1 MLIIDKY
8 AYTNKIV
15 NVNPMAKFIF
25 AIGALILAV
34 GLNNFYLNIIIFLI
48 MFLSTTVVAK
58 IPIKN
63 YLKLYLIP
71 SVFLLISILTILI
84 SKSSLDVFIWSIR
97 IGKSFIGIKS
107 QSLNEVIIIIA
118 RVFASISS
126 TFFIAL
132 TIPINQL
139 IVVFKK
145 LRVQGNVVELIILI
159 YRSIFIF
166 LEEMMEI
173 YNIQEMKFGYCGMKN
188 SYRSLGLL
196 IKCLFVRV
204 LQKYEDMVISL
215 ETKLYDGEF
224 KIG

>member
-1 MLIIDKY
+1 LLIIDKY

-15 NVNPMAKFIF
+15 DVNPMAKFLF
-25 AIGALILAV
+25 AIGVLILAV
-34 GLNNFYLNIIIFLI
+34 GLNNFYFNIIIFSI
-48 MFLSTTVVAK
+48 MFLLTTVVAK

-84 SKSSLDVFIWSIR
+84 SKSSSDVFIWSIK

-107 QSLNEVIIIIA
+107 ESLNEVMIIIV

-145 LRVQGNVVELIILI
+145 LRVPETVVELIILI

-173 YNIQEMKFGYCGMKN
+173 YNIEDMKFGYCGMKN

-196 IKCLFVRV
+196 IKCLFIRV

>member
-1 MLIIDKY
+1 MLVIDKY

-71 SVFLLISILTILI
+71 SVFLIISILTILI

-107 QSLNEVIIIIA
+107 ESLNEVIIIIA

-145 LRVQGNVVELIILI
+145 LRVPGNVVELIILI

>member
-1 MLIIDKY
+1 
-8 AYTNKIV
+8 
-15 NVNPMAKFIF
+15 MAKFLF
-25 AIGALILAV
+25 AIGVLILAV
-34 GLNNFYLNIIIFLI
+34 GLNNFYFNIIIFSI
-48 MFLSTTVVAK
+48 MFLLTTVVAK

-84 SKSSLDVFIWSIR
+84 SKSSSDVFIWSIK

-107 QSLNEVIIIIA
+107 ESLNEVMIIIV

-145 LRVQGNVVELIILI
+145 LRVPETVVELIILI

-173 YNIQEMKFGYCGMKN
+173 YNIEDMKFGYCGMKN

-196 IKCLFVRV
+196 IKCLFIRV

>member
-71 SVFLLISILTILI
+71 SVFLIISILTILI

-107 QSLNEVIIIIA
+107 ESLNEVIIIIA

>member
-1 MLIIDKY
+1 
-8 AYTNKIV
+8 
-15 NVNPMAKFIF
+15 MAKFIF

-71 SVFLLISILTILI
+71 SVFLIISILTILI

-107 QSLNEVIIIIA
+107 ESLNEVIIIIA

-145 LRVQGNVVELIILI
+145 LRVPGNVVELIILI